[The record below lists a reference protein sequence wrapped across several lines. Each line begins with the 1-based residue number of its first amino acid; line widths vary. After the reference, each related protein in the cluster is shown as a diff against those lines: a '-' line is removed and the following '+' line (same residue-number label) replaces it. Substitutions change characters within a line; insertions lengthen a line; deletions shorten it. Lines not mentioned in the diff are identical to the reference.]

1 MINREKNVSKQNVID
16 VMQSVLILSIV
27 MLVVMMMIQ
36 IYDLQGT
43 ARVINYAGLV
53 RGSTQRE
60 IKLEITGTQNDEL
73 IQYLDD
79 IISGLRYQDGHYDLI
94 RLKDEVYQE
103 KLDVQS
109 AYWEQLKEEIAVVR
123 QKGYENTNIV
133 AMSETYFEMADET
146 VFAAEDYSQQI
157 AEKIRTI
164 ELFSVIDILG
174 LVTLVI
180 IQMVDAMKMARISQA
195 LEKKAYID
203 AHTGLQNKSRCE
215 EILNDTEVIRETT
228 ACMMFDLNNLK
239 IVNDTKGH
247 SAGDQLIFEFA
258 KLLRKVIPED
268 DFVGRYGGD
277 EFMAVIYDTNKQK
290 IEEILEKLCSEIDQ
304 HNHNDNTDVISYAQ
318 GWALSNAYENCTMQL
333 LFDRADCSMYE
344 NKQLFR
350 KIERQAA
357 REGEKDNGC
366 PVCNHPQSYFEVHEE
381 KY

>member
-277 EFMAVIYDTNKQK
+277 EFMAVIYDATRES
-290 IEEILEKLCSEIDQ
+290 ITEILTELQNEVEQ
-304 HNHNDNTDVISYAQ
+304 FNGYGTQFRISYSHRL
-318 GWALSNAYENCTMQL
+318 ALSTDYNECTL
-333 LFDRADCSMYE
+333 RTLFDKADKYMYE
-344 NKQLFR
+344 NKQG
-350 KIERQAA
+350 RQ
-357 REGEKDNGC
+357 D
-366 PVCNHPQSYFEVHEE
+366 
-381 KY
+381 